1 MAGMI
6 LFEWDEAKAESNRR
20 KHGVSFDLA
29 VQVFDD
35 PHGMAKQDRIEDGE
49 PRWQTIGMVEG
60 VVVLLVGH
68 TVQEEEFDEIIRI
81 ITARKAT
88 RKERERYEENREKN
102 DD

>member
-1 MAGMI
+1 MM

-20 KHGVSFDLA
+20 KHGVSFELA
-29 VQVFDD
+29 AEVFDD
-35 PHGMAKQDRIEDGE
+35 PYAVAEQDRVEDGE

-60 VVVLLVGH
+60 VVVLLVAH
-68 TVQEEEFDEIIRI
+68 TVQEGEPDETVRI

-102 DD
+102 DG

>member
-1 MAGMI
+1 MM

-29 VQVFDD
+29 SEVFYD
-35 PHGMAKQDRIEDGE
+35 PYALAEQDRVEDGE
-49 PRWQTIGMVEG
+49 VRWQTIGMVEG

-68 TVQEEEFDEIIRI
+68 TVQEGESDETVRI

-88 RKERERYEENREKN
+88 RKERI
-102 DD
+102 

>member
-1 MAGMI
+1 M

-29 VQVFDD
+29 SEVFYD
-35 PHGMAKQDRIEDGE
+35 PYALAEQDRVEDGE
-49 PRWQTIGMVEG
+49 VRWQTIGMVEG

-68 TVQEEEFDEIIRI
+68 TVQEGESDETVRI

-88 RKERERYEENREKN
+88 RKEWI
-102 DD
+102 

>member
-1 MAGMI
+1 MI
-6 LFEWDEAKAESNRR
+6 LFEWDEAKAESNHR

-29 VQVFDD
+29 AEVFDD
-35 PHGMAKQDRIEDGE
+35 PYAVAEQDRVEDGE

-68 TVQEEEFDEIIRI
+68 TVQEGESDEIIRS

-102 DD
+102 DG

>member
-1 MAGMI
+1 MI

-35 PHGMAKQDRIEDGE
+35 PNILAEQDRIVDGE
-49 PRWQTIGMVEG
+49 PRWRSIGMAAG
-60 VVVLLVGH
+60 IAVLVVGH
-68 TVQEEEFDEIIRI
+68 TVREPGEDEIIRI

-88 RKERERYEENREKN
+88 RKEREHYAENC
-102 DD
+102 

>member
-1 MAGMI
+1 MI
-6 LFEWDEAKAESNRR
+6 LFDWDEAKAESNRR

-29 VQVFDD
+29 AEVFDD
-35 PHGMAKQDRIEDGE
+35 PCAVAEQDRVEDGE

-68 TVQEEEFDEIIRI
+68 TVQEEESDEIIRI

-88 RKERERYEENREKN
+88 RKERERYEENRKK
-102 DD
+102 DVG

>member
-6 LFEWDEAKAESNRR
+6 QFEWDDAKAESNWR
-20 KHGVSFDLA
+20 KHYVSFELA
-29 VQVFDD
+29 AEVVDD
-35 PHGMAKQDRIEDGE
+35 PCAVVDQDRVEDGE

-68 TVQEEEFDEIIRI
+68 TVREEDQDEIIRI

-88 RKERERYEENREKN
+88 RKERERYEENRKKN
-102 DD
+102 DG

>member
-1 MAGMI
+1 M

-20 KHGVSFDLA
+20 KHGVSFELA
-29 VQVFDD
+29 SEVFDD
-35 PHGMAKQDRIEDGE
+35 PYALAEQDRVEDGE

-60 VVVLLVGH
+60 VVVLLVAH
-68 TVQEEEFDEIIRI
+68 TVQEGEPDETVRI

-102 DD
+102 DG